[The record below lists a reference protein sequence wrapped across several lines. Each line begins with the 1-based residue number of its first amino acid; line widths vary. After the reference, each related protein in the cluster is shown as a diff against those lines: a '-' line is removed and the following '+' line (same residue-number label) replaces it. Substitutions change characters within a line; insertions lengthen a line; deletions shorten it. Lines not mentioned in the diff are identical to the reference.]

1 MPEICRFFGIIISLY
16 WRDHNPPHIHI
27 EYGEYQCSM
36 SISDRVVN
44 GQIPLKIVTKVN
56 EWMNLHEDEILALWY
71 KAQRGE
77 KLNRTDPLK

>member
-71 KAQRGE
+71 
-77 KLNRTDPLK
+77 